1 MNAQRSNENLMTHYR
16 SNLRDLQFN
25 LFEVHRIQDYLGKGR
40 FPDLDP
46 EAARDVLREID
57 RLARSEWAQS
67 FEVADRAE
75 LKLIDGEV
83 QLPDELKASLRAL
96 RDGGWDRFGLSADLG
111 GTPVPHLLF
120 WATQELLLGANPT
133 AVFYAG
139 GNLFARVIFEEGTPE
154 QREFARLMVERA
166 WAGTMALTEP
176 DAGSDVGAGSTRAIH
191 IDGNVYHLEGVKRF
205 ITGGEHDAT
214 DNIVHLVLA
223 RTERSGP
230 GTKGLSLFIVPK
242 FLVGDDGSLGV
253 RNGVIATKVEH
264 KMGLRGSATCE
275 LTFGADQ
282 PAVGYL
288 LGGIHDGIR
297 QMFRVISHARMTIG
311 TKSAATLSTGYL
323 NALAFATERVQGP
336 DLTQAMDRN
345 APRVAIIRHPDVR
358 RMLLVQKAHSEG
370 LRALWTYAA
379 WAADQAELHP
389 QDALF
394 ASLTD
399 LLLPLVKGY
408 SSEKAYELLAS
419 SLQVLGGSGY
429 LEDYPIAQYL
439 RDAKIDSIYEGTTGI
454 QAMDLFFRKIV
465 KDQGQTV
472 SFIASQIAEFVK
484 NRSDR
489 DQLAAERE
497 LLGRLVEDTQTHLSV
512 AVGHLFEARS
522 NRDSVYKTG
531 LHLTPLLESLAET
544 VIAWQLLRHGELAAP
559 GANRDEFLA
568 GKVAAARFFVRHVGP
583 KVAARRLAAESED
596 GDLMQLSDQA
606 F

>member
-1 MNAQRSNENLMTHYR
+1 MSHYR
-16 SNLRDLQFN
+16 SNLRDLEFN
-25 LFEVHRIQDYLGKGR
+25 LFEVHRIQDYLGQER
-40 FPDLDP
+40 FPDLDL
-46 EAARDVLREID
+46 EAARDVLHEID

-67 FEVADRAE
+67 FEAADRAE
-75 LKLIDGEV
+75 LELIGGEV
-83 QLPDELKASLRAL
+83 LLPEELKASLRAL
-96 RDGGWDRFGLSADLG
+96 RDGGWDRFGLSPDLG

-139 GNLFARVIFEEGTPE
+139 GNLFARVIFEEGTSE
-154 QREFARLMVERA
+154 QKEFARLMVERG
-166 WAGTMALTEP
+166 WAGTMVLTEP
-176 DAGSDVGAGSTRAIH
+176 DAGSDVGAGTTRAIH
-191 IDGNVYHLEGVKRF
+191 IDGDVYHLEGVKRF

-214 DNIVHLVLA
+214 DNIIHLVLA
-223 RTERSGP
+223 RTEDSGP

-242 FLVGDDGSLGV
+242 FLVAEDGSLGE
-253 RNGVIATKVEH
+253 RNGVTATKVEH
-264 KMGLRGSATCE
+264 KMGLRGSVTCE
-275 LTFGADQ
+275 LTFGANQ

-323 NALAFATERVQGP
+323 NALAYAKERLQGP
-336 DLTQAMDRN
+336 DLTQAMDRY
-345 APRVAIIRHPDVR
+345 APRVPIIRHPDVR
-358 RMLLVQKAHSEG
+358 RMLLVQKAHAEG

-389 QDALF
+389 EDTLF
-394 ASLTD
+394 ARLTD

-429 LEDYPIAQYL
+429 IEDYPIAQYL

-472 SFIASQIAEFVK
+472 SYVASQIAEFVK
-484 NRSDR
+484 NTSDQ
-489 DQLAAERE
+489 DPLAAERE
-497 LLGRLVEDTQTHLSV
+497 LLGRLLDDTQAHLSV
-512 AVGHLFEARS
+512 AVGYLVEANSDRE
-522 NRDSVYKTG
+522 SVYKTG
-531 LHLTPLLESLAET
+531 LHLTALLESLAET
-544 VIAWQLLRHGELAAP
+544 VIAWQMLRHAELAVA
-559 GANRDEFLA
+559 GADRDEFRA

-583 KVAARRLAAESED
+583 KVSARRLAAESED
-596 GDLMQLSDQA
+596 GALMELSDQA